1 MQENKREKQNENG
14 QQNKQNRNCCLEGK
28 KKLSSYFGTHCGTIK
43 SKYMHRH
50 HFFISL
56 SWGTTQLNQL
66 IKRSNNAFTHARTHA
81 YTYTHAHTIASSLP
95 FVMKNVLGV
104 CFSFF
109 LPSGELVSN
118 FAPSASSSPGNTM
131 LWKVHKETVAALP
144 IIYVES
150 PNLTTTAIFCEFT
163 DWAHTHKITKHW
175 EIILLMDSLLV

>member
-1 MQENKREKQNENG
+1 M
-14 QQNKQNRNCCLEGK
+14 
-28 KKLSSYFGTHCGTIK
+28 
-43 SKYMHRH
+43 
-50 HFFISL
+50 
-56 SWGTTQLNQL
+56 
-66 IKRSNNAFTHARTHA
+66 
-81 YTYTHAHTIASSLP
+81 ASSLP

-150 PNLTTTAIFCEFT
+150 LSLITTAIFWEFT
-163 DWAHTHKITKHW
+163 DWAHTQDHKALGNYSAAGLITGLVACCGGVFLQHWAPAPVQAVVTDCTLVAIVGWHFKHTQKW
-175 EIILLMDSLLV
+175 KRMLKIIIIVWCI